1 MRASAIGTSR
11 ANRGKGP
18 SRVNGAP
25 RANQVVATRRLALL
39 GAVLLFVGIALALV
53 VRNHPAPLPGDVG
66 AELAVQHAL
75 LARGPLTALVEG
87 VSTINFPVP
96 SALLVATVAA
106 LLLVVRRWLDLL
118 VTLLVAALADG
129 SSALIK
135 GLVQRSRPS
144 GYGIQVLQHI
154 LNSPSY
160 PSGHVLHATA
170 VFGILLFLTYQV
182 RRPAAWV
189 WAARAVLIALIVLMG
204 PSRMLE
210 GEHWLSDVVGGLLY
224 GAFWLVLGIIVYRWA
239 RRRYPRLS
247 AYIEPDATLAA

>member
-1 MRASAIGTSR
+1 M
-11 ANRGKGP
+11 
-18 SRVNGAP
+18 
-25 RANQVVATRRLALL
+25 
-39 GAVLLFVGIALALV
+39 ALALPLLLAGIMLAV
-53 VRNHPAPLPGDVG
+53 LVKSHPTPLPGDVG
-66 AELAVQHAL
+66 AELAVQQAL
-75 LARGPLTALVEG
+75 LARGPLTAIVEG
-87 VSTINFPVP
+87 VSTVNFPLP
-96 SALLVATVAA
+96 SALALATIVA

-129 SSALIK
+129 SSGLIK
-135 GLVQRSRPS
+135 GLVARPRPS
-144 GYGIQVLQHI
+144 GHGIHILQHL

-182 RRPAAWV
+182 RRPAGWV
-189 WAARAVLIALIVLMG
+189 WLARIVLIALIVLMG

-224 GAFWLVLGIIVYRWA
+224 GAFWLLVGIAVYRWL

-247 AYIEPDATLAA
+247 SYIDPDARLAA

>member
-1 MRASAIGTSR
+1 MRASAIGMSR
-11 ANRGKGP
+11 ATQAASANR
-18 SRVNGAP
+18 AII
-25 RANQVVATRRLALL
+25 TRRLIVL
-39 GAVLLFVGIALALV
+39 GVLLLLAGIVLAIV
-53 VRNHPAPLPGDVG
+53 VKGHLAPLPGDVG

-75 LARGPLTALVEG
+75 LARGPLTALMEG

-96 SALLVATVAA
+96 SALLVATVAT

-118 VTLLVAALADG
+118 VTLLVVALADG

-135 GLVQRSRPS
+135 GLVQRPRPS
-144 GYGIQVLQHI
+144 GYGIRILQHI

-224 GAFWLVLGIIVYRWA
+224 GAFWLVVGIAIYRWA

-247 AYIEPDATLAA
+247 SHIEPDATLAA